1 MKGLGGG
8 SLSCLHMFAGH
19 ATEANTQEAQ
29 VSHKASLR
37 ASEPPGFEEVR
48 AVLNT
53 VSFRSLACLWPSCWA
68 GACWGGRAGVC
79 LGQVSGGSG
88 PKERCVEQHQEE
100 QQLQSVPEAVRVVLR
115 SRRLRVDLLRR
126 RLDLT

>member
-19 ATEANTQEAQ
+19 ATGANTQEAQ

-37 ASEPPGFEEVR
+37 ASEPPGFEKVR

-53 VSFRSLACLWPSCWA
+53 VSGRLLAGGPHA
-68 GACWGGRAGVC
+68 GLGRAGGAGRGSVWVRSHE
-79 LGQVSGGSG
+79 VSAS
-88 PKERCVEQHQEE
+88 KQA
-100 QQLQSVPEAVRVVLR
+100 S
-115 SRRLRVDLLRR
+115 
-126 RLDLT
+126 